1 MSKRSAKEWLE
12 MDPDETLILRGTA
25 GRKSAIRFAVLTT
38 LGSTAIYG
46 ALGTFVGLFS
56 WVMVPVFAAIFFAL
70 FALFSLGLR
79 HQGDLALS
87 DRNLYLRKRLRF
99 SRDAITHVKTGER
112 GVIVTLSNKGAV
124 ATQRLDC
131 STPDCPTPAALA
143 DELRKSLDG

>member
-1 MSKRSAKEWLE
+1 MSKRVAKEWLHL
-12 MDPDETLILRGTA
+12 DEGEVLILRGVA

-56 WVMVPVFAAIFFAL
+56 WVMVPVFASFFFAL
-70 FALFSLGLR
+70 FALFALGLR
-79 HQGDLALS
+79 HQGDWALT

-99 SRDAITHVKTGER
+99 ARTAITHVKTGER
-112 GVIVTLSNKGAV
+112 GVIVTLSNNGAV

-131 STPDCPTPAALA
+131 STPNCPTPAALA
-143 DELRKSLDG
+143 DELRKSLED

>member
-1 MSKRSAKEWLE
+1 MPKRKAKEWLE
-12 MDPDETLILRGTA
+12 TDPDEVLILRGTA
-25 GRKSAIRFAVLTT
+25 GRRSAIRFAVLTT

-70 FALFSLGLR
+70 FALFALGLR
-79 HQGDLALS
+79 HQGDWALT
-87 DRNLYLRKRLRF
+87 DRHLYLRKNLRF

-112 GVIVTLSNKGAV
+112 GVIVILSNNGAV

-131 STPDCPTPAALA
+131 DTPNCPTPAALA